1 MVDGPASL
9 LMSTLDKNKKKKGKT
24 RGNQKLFFPFFP
36 KLYLHKNMNSS
47 LDPSVNGQ
55 TSKECEICHTE
66 DWKYTCPRCLIHTC
80 SVPCVKKHKLDT
92 QCSGERDKTA
102 YVPLK
107 SYNESTMMNG
117 K

>member
-9 LMSTLDKNKKKKGKT
+9 LMLTLDKKKKERRAEIK
-24 RGNQKLFFPFFP
+24 NFFSFF
-36 KLYLHKNMNSS
+36 YSFVCIINMNSS

-55 TSKECEICHTE
+55 TSKECEICHAE